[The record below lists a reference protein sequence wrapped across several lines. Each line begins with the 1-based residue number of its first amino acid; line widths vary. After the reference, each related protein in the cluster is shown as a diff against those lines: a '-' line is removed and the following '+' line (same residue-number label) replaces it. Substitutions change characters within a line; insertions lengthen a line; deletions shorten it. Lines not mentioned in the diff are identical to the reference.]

1 MKPDSPFLNRRGFLK
16 LLGLS
21 GLSLLLTRCGL
32 LRPPAP
38 AATAIP
44 EALATPTPIKTATA
58 TDTPTPTT
66 TPAYTSHVA
75 TAKIGNY
82 DLTPIR
88 AEMARMLDDLGGL
101 GDLVKPGARV
111 GIKPNLTGGTW
122 SDPSLSAPATEIFN
136 THPALVQVLTEL
148 LIEAGA
154 GTITIMEGLG
164 DPLAYEAWGYSE
176 VARATGTKLLDLC
189 FADPYPNF
197 TAFPVG
203 PNYHVYESFQMNQT
217 LAELDVFISVAKMKC
232 HTSAGVTLSMKNL
245 FGIPPI
251 SLYRRSPDH
260 NNRSSFHGD
269 AAYETRVPRV
279 IVDLNRARPVHLAI
293 IDGIMTAE
301 GGAGPWNREAAQVR
315 PGVLVA
321 GKDPVATDAVA
332 TAIMGF
338 DPTAASRTTPFLFC
352 DNHLALAAEGGL
364 GTNLLSEIGVHGPSI
379 ADLLHLFRP
388 AQAL

>member
-38 AATAIP
+38 AATATP
-44 EALATPTPIKTATA
+44 KTLATPTSIPTATA
-58 TDTPTPTT
+58 TDTPTPTS
-66 TPAYTSHVA
+66 TPAYLSHVA
-75 TAKIGNY
+75 TAKVGNY
-82 DLTPIR
+82 DPALMR
-88 AEMARMLDDLGGL
+88 AAMTRMLDDLGGL
-101 GDLVKPGARV
+101 GDLIKPGARV

-122 SDPSLSAPATEIFN
+122 SDPSLPAPATELFN
-136 THPALVQVLTEL
+136 THPALVQVLIEL

-164 DPLAYEAWGYSE
+164 DPLAYEGWGYSD
-176 VARATGTKLLDLC
+176 VARATGAELLDLC
-189 FADPYPNF
+189 FADPYPDF

-203 PNYHVYESFQMNQT
+203 PNYHVYESFLMNPA

-232 HTSAGVTLSMKNL
+232 HTSAGVTLSLKNL

-251 SLYRRSPDH
+251 SLYRRSPDQ

-279 IVDLNRARPVHLAI
+279 IVDINQARPVHLAI

-379 ADLLHLFRP
+379 ADLSYPFRP

>member
-32 LRPPAP
+32 LKPPAP
-38 AATAIP
+38 AATATP
-44 EALATPTPIKTATA
+44 EALATPTSIPTATA
-58 TDTPTPTT
+58 TDTPTSTT
-66 TPAYTSHVA
+66 TPAYLSHVA
-75 TAKIGNY
+75 TAKIRNY
-82 DLTPIR
+82 DLALIR

-101 GDLVKPGARV
+101 SDLIKPGARV

-122 SDPSLSAPATEIFN
+122 SDPTLSAPATELFN
-136 THPALVQVLTEL
+136 THPALVQVLIEL

-164 DPLAYEAWGYSE
+164 DPLAYEAWGYSD
-176 VARATGTKLLDLC
+176 VARATGAKLLDLC
-189 FADPYPNF
+189 FADPYQNF

-203 PNYHVYESFQMNQT
+203 PNYHVYESFQMNQA

-251 SLYRRSPDH
+251 SLYRRSSDQ
-260 NNRSSFHGD
+260 NNRSFFHGD

-301 GGAGPWNREAAQVR
+301 GGAGPWNQEAVQVR

-364 GTNLLSEIGVHGPSI
+364 GTNLLSEIGIHGPSI
-379 ADLLHLFRP
+379 ADLLHPFRP